1 MSRERQRRI
10 IACLQGYADW
20 VHGPELAAALGV
32 SRRTLQNEI
41 KAINQASFAET
52 EMACIES
59 NRRLGYR
66 IVVPDRAGSSQ
77 EIRNSSERHAEAPEY
92 LLERQIIVMLLFER
106 EYVSIEHI
114 AQRLYV
120 SRSTVMSHFA
130 RVKRIVPRTPGAQLE
145 SLAGKGVR
153 ITASEREKRS
163 MLTKCGSLD
172 DGRLF
177 LGVQLALTQLVD
189 IDRLRHL
196 VADRFIGYAVMA
208 TSGSFESFVQYL
220 AFTIVR
226 SKCGFA
232 LDGHARDSADCD
244 GDTEYTR
251 CESTEVAPVVSDISN
266 VVQAH
271 FGYQF
276 TSAELH
282 EIGLLLNELNLVHS
296 EMPSE
301 GTAERVL
308 DDFERRVESTIGVR
322 LQMGL
327 RLRSAVSEHI
337 VRLSQR
343 LSSGR
348 VSVGSDTR
356 RLFGTYP
363 LAVHMLK
370 TCLEPALGMRVPE
383 AELSY
388 MVLYLVAAIE
398 NLKDRLQVLLV
409 SDKSASS
416 IFELERRLGLY
427 ADEMHGVVRTIPS
440 YMYLS
445 NAEVYEAWAHL
456 MITSDSQL
464 AVMDHRFTL
473 LEEKSRSQL
482 EMIRREMLSCR
493 VQMDASSLRAME
505 GRYPV
510 VDLDEQLARR
520 AIETLLQAESDES
533 TSSGN
538 HPSGRYVAR
547 SAETIGPATLC
558 IIETELNEESW
569 IGACRPLEPIA
580 YLGKRIEKVVIA
592 HYGGETGPVPFFE
605 YLSSILPSE

>member
-1 MSRERQRRI
+1 
-10 IACLQGYADW
+10 
-20 VHGPELAAALGV
+20 
-32 SRRTLQNEI
+32 
-41 KAINQASFAET
+41 
-52 EMACIES
+52 
-59 NRRLGYR
+59 
-66 IVVPDRAGSSQ
+66 
-77 EIRNSSERHAEAPEY
+77 
-92 LLERQIIVMLLFER
+92 
-106 EYVSIEHI
+106 
-114 AQRLYV
+114 
-120 SRSTVMSHFA
+120 
-130 RVKRIVPRTPGAQLE
+130 
-145 SLAGKGVR
+145 
-153 ITASEREKRS
+153 
-163 MLTKCGSLD
+163 
-172 DGRLF
+172 
-177 LGVQLALTQLVD
+177 
-189 IDRLRHL
+189 
-196 VADRFIGYAVMA
+196 
-208 TSGSFESFVQYL
+208 
-220 AFTIVR
+220 
-226 SKCGFA
+226 
-232 LDGHARDSADCD
+232 
-244 GDTEYTR
+244 
-251 CESTEVAPVVSDISN
+251 
-266 VVQAH
+266 
-271 FGYQF
+271 
-276 TSAELH
+276 
-282 EIGLLLNELNLVHS
+282 
-296 EMPSE
+296 
-301 GTAERVL
+301 
-308 DDFERRVESTIGVR
+308 
-322 LQMGL
+322 
-327 RLRSAVSEHI
+327 
-337 VRLSQR
+337 
-343 LSSGR
+343 
-348 VSVGSDTR
+348 
-356 RLFGTYP
+356 
-363 LAVHMLK
+363 MLK

-520 AIETLLQAESDES
+520 AIETLLQAGSDES